1 MNGAYNPW
9 LVTLSVI
16 IAIFASFTVFH
27 LAGRIKTAHHFAL
40 KSLLFMAAFAMGG
53 GIWSMHFVA
62 MLAFNLPVAVNYD
75 VLITL
80 ISLLVAIF
88 MTGVALFTVNY
99 RRMTFAKLVAGGV
112 FMGTGI
118 VSMHYIGM
126 AAMLVQARI
135 SYDVPWVAAS
145 VAIAIVVSTAALW
158 LAFNLRIAWHKL
170 GSALVMGGAISGM
183 HFTGMAAASF
193 QPSSSPVTY
202 DSLAIAPSFL
212 AVIIAIATF
221 IYLIFALFSALP
233 DDPNMSLRET
243 GANPNNSQGYI
254 KKLPIYH
261 NKKVALLEL
270 GNVIH
275 LRANGHRTTVFTRD
289 GQHECNLSVTELEA
303 KLDPRAFIRVHRS
316 HIINIQYAKAFER
329 ETDQATIIV
338 DSESDRETKIPVS
351 REKVQGL
358 RTMLGI

>member
-1 MNGAYNPW
+1 MNGLYNLW
-9 LVTLSVI
+9 LVALSII

-27 LAGRIKTAHHFAL
+27 LAGRIKTSHHFAL
-40 KSLLFMAAFAMGG
+40 KSLLFMAALAMGG

-62 MLAFNLPVAVNYD
+62 MLAFSLPVPVSYD

-88 MTGVALFTVNY
+88 MTGVALFTMSY
-99 RRMTFAKLVAGGV
+99 RLMTFTKLLAGGI

-126 AAMLVQARI
+126 AAMLVEAHI
-135 SYDVPWVAAS
+135 AYDTPWVAVS
-145 VAIAIVVSTAALW
+145 VAIAILASTAALW
-158 LAFNLRIAWHKL
+158 LAFNLRIAWHKI
-170 GSALVMGGAISGM
+170 GSALLMGGAIAGM

-193 QPSSSPVTY
+193 QPSSSPMTY

-212 AVIIAIATF
+212 AVIIAVATF
-221 IYLIFALFSALP
+221 VYLIFALLSALP
-233 DDPNMSLRET
+233 DDPNRSLRET
-243 GANPNNSQGYI
+243 DANPNNRQDYI

-261 NKKVALLEL
+261 DKRIALLEL

-275 LRANGHRTTVFTRD
+275 LRANGHHTTAFTCD
-289 GQHECNLSVTELEA
+289 GQHACNLSVTDLEA
-303 KLDPRAFIRVHRS
+303 KLDPRTFIRVHRS
-316 HIINIQYAKAFER
+316 HIINIQYAKSFER
-329 ETDQATIIV
+329 ETDQAMIV
-338 DSESDRETKIPVS
+338 VESDGETKIPVS
-351 REKVQGL
+351 REKVQAL